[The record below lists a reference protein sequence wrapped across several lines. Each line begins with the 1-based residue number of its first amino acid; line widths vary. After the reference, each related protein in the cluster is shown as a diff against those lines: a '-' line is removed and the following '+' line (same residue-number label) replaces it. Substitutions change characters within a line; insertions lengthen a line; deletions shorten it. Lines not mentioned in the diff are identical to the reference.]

1 MKVICPKC
9 QFENQADSSRV
20 VCARCATIIEVR
32 LDQGAGLDSN
42 GKRQTAR
49 LPFASNS
56 SSGANQPLSNQS
68 FSQNQD
74 VYATRIGDDFDDV
87 LDVPVQPQSN
97 YQANEDASPVF
108 EDVFSP
114 QGQDQSSLYDFSP
127 YEKNS
132 APLDYRAGG
141 TRQRD
146 TQDYTEPAE
155 QEFMGWPVLPE
166 GSGDDEEVVGS
177 GRGGLILRV
186 GVIVGVFGVLCFLAY
201 YFLGDF
207 IKSIRNKR
215 SPDETAVSTKSPN
228 GSQPTDQTQ
237 VASPKSQDQAPPQEP
252 RGQEPRGQEPR
263 GQEPRGQEPRGK
275 NGQVVQIP
283 PVQRSEPVVGPKGVE
298 PQKPTP
304 TSVTIPKVL
313 SKGNL
318 TIQVGAFKDQGEAD
332 AKAGRLN
339 SATGGAFHVVKA
351 DVPGKGI
358 WYRVQQVSGFAS
370 REAAMSYGN
379 QLRAKNL
386 ISEFFVIT
394 K

>member
-1 MKVICPKC
+1 M
-9 QFENQADSSRV
+9 
-20 VCARCATIIEVR
+20 
-32 LDQGAGLDSN
+32 DQGTGFDSN

-56 SSGANQPLSNQS
+56 SSGANQSLGGQS

-97 YQANEDASPVF
+97 YQPTEEATPVF

-132 APLDYRAGG
+132 NSIDYRTGG
-141 TRQRD
+141 ARQRE

-166 GSGDDEEVVGS
+166 GSGDEEEVVGS
-177 GRGGLILRV
+177 GRGGFFLRI
-186 GVIVGVFGVLCFLAY
+186 GVIVVVFGALCILAY

-207 IKSIRNKR
+207 IR
-215 SPDETAVSTKSPN
+215 SKKGQEDP
-228 GSQPTDQTQ
+228 
-237 VASPKSQDQAPPQEP
+237 VASAKLPNVNLPSNSGAAPPSNTTKPDQPSATAPKPADSAQPPETKP
-252 RGQEPRGQEPR
+252 GEVKGI
-263 GQEPRGQEPRGK
+263 
-275 NGQVVQIP
+275 NGQVVPIP
-283 PVQRSEPVVGPKGVE
+283 PVQKPDVSGPVGASDTP
-298 PQKPTP
+298 KPTP
-304 TSVTIPKVL
+304 TVTIPKVL

-318 TIQVGAFKDQGEAD
+318 TIQVGSFKDQGEAD
-332 AKAGRLN
+332 ARASRLN
-339 SATGGAFHVVKA
+339 SATGGEFRVVKA
-351 DVPGKGI
+351 EIPGKGI
-358 WYRVQQVSGFAS
+358 YYRVQQVSGFAS

-386 ISEFFVIT
+386 ITEFIVTT

>member
-32 LDQGAGLDSN
+32 MDQGNGFDSN

-56 SSGANQPLSNQS
+56 SSGGNQQLNNQS
-68 FSQNQD
+68 YGQNQD

-87 LDVPVQPQSN
+87 LDVPAQPQSN
-97 YQANEDASPVF
+97 YQSNEEAAPVF

-132 APLDYRAGG
+132 APLDYRTGG
-141 TRQRD
+141 TRQRE

-166 GSGDDEEVVGS
+166 GSGDEEEVVGS
-177 GRGGLILRV
+177 GRGGLILRAV
-186 GVIVGVFGVLCFLAY
+186 VIVGVFGVLCFLAY

-207 IKSIRNKR
+207 IKNIRSKK
-215 SPDETAVSTKSPN
+215 STEETVATAKLPN
-228 GSQPTDQTQ
+228 GTQPANTGAPGQPGGATAEQ
-237 VASPKSQDQAPPQEP
+237 PQAAQQKPQESAP
-252 RGQEPRGQEPR
+252 SQETK
-263 GQEPRGQEPRGK
+263 GK
-275 NGQVVQIP
+275 EVKEGQVVQIP
-283 PVQRSEPVVGPKGVE
+283 PVEKKSEPVVGPKGVE
-298 PQKPTP
+298 PPKPTP
-304 TSVTIPKVL
+304 TPVTIPKVQ

-318 TIQVGAFKDQGEAD
+318 TIQVVSFKDQGEAD
-332 AKAGRLN
+332 AIAGRLN
-339 SATGGAFHVVKA
+339 SATGGEFRVVKA
-351 DVPGKGI
+351 DIPGKGI
-358 WYRVQQVSGFAS
+358 WYRVQHISGFPS

-386 ISEFFVIT
+386 ISEFIVTT
-394 K
+394 KLP

>member
-1 MKVICPKC
+1 M
-9 QFENQADSSRV
+9 
-20 VCARCATIIEVR
+20 
-32 LDQGAGLDSN
+32 DQGTGFDSN

-56 SSGANQPLSNQS
+56 SSNNNQPLGGQS

-87 LDVPVQPQSN
+87 LDVPAQSQSN
-97 YQANEDASPVF
+97 YQAPEEPPPVY

-114 QGQDQSSLYDFSP
+114 QGQDQTSLYDFSP

-132 APLDYRAGG
+132 APLDYREAGA
-141 TRQRD
+141 RQRE

-166 GSGDDEEVVGS
+166 GSGDEEEVVRGS
-177 GRGGLILRV
+177 RWGLYLRI
-186 GVIVGVFGVLCFLAY
+186 GLIVGVFGALCFVAY

-207 IKSIRNKR
+207 IRIKKGQDDS
-215 SPDETAVSTKSPN
+215 
-228 GSQPTDQTQ
+228 
-237 VASPKSQDQAPPQEP
+237 VASAKPANGNQPSNPGAAPGQGDGAKTETPPNSAPKPQDPPA
-252 RGQEPRGQEPR
+252 GQDN
-263 GQEPRGQEPRGK
+263 GK
-275 NGQVVQIP
+275 TGGQVVQIP
-283 PVQRSEPVVGPKGVE
+283 PVQKPVDVSGPVGVTETP
-298 PQKPTP
+298 KPTP
-304 TSVTIPKVL
+304 PPAA
-313 SKGNL
+313 SKPPVSRGNL

-332 AKAGRLN
+332 SRAAGLN
-339 SATGGAFHVVKA
+339 SATGGEFRVVKA
-351 DVPGKGI
+351 AIPGKGI

-379 QLRAKNL
+379 QLRSKNL
-386 ISEFFVIT
+386 ISEFIVTT